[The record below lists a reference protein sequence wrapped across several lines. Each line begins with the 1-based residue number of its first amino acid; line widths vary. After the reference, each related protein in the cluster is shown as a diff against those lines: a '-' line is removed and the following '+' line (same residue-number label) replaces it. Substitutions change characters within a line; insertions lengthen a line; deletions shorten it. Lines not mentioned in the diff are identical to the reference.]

1 MVGKMKLLPFF
12 LEAEEDSWLK
22 IINDFFALE
31 MGEYENLGFGDFAF
45 TNLRGIIIGM
55 VAGIIL
61 ASYIS
66 IFNKR
71 VHGSFISS
79 VIELGAS
86 SPSTAKTLS
95 ELGYMKNSAVRSAIR
110 SGNTYRGVLRCVEAD
125 EYYFSRELA
134 RGEYEARVAASGE
147 AAPPFVSPE
156 YKFDFSTAHFYIP
169 EDKHY
174 SASIRFEKKGTSI
187 VSAIVMT
194 LVSIVM
200 LWVILEFFPDIM
212 QLLDNFVG
220 MINGTR

>member
-1 MVGKMKLLPFF
+1 MKFIPFF

-22 IINDFFALE
+22 IINDIFALE

-55 VAGIIL
+55 VAGIII
-61 ASYIS
+61 ASYLS

-71 VHGSFISS
+71 VHGSFVSS

-86 SPSTAKTLS
+86 TPATAKTLS

-110 SGNTYRGVLRCVEAD
+110 SGNTYRGILRCVEAE
-125 EYYFSRELA
+125 EYYFARELA
-134 RGEYEARVAASGE
+134 RGEYEAKVAASGE
-147 AAPPFVSPE
+147 AAPPFESPE
-156 YKFDFSTAHFYIP
+156 FKYDFEKAHFYIP

-174 SASIRFEKKGTSI
+174 GASIRFEKKGTSI
-187 VSAIVMT
+187 FSAVAMT
-194 LVSIVM
+194 VVSIVM
-200 LWVILEFFPDIM
+200 LWAILKFFPDIM

-220 MINGTR
+220 MLNGTR

>member
-1 MVGKMKLLPFF
+1 MKFIPFF

-45 TNLRGIIIGM
+45 NNLRGIIIGM
-55 VAGIIL
+55 VAGIII
-61 ASYIS
+61 ASYLS

-71 VHGSFISS
+71 VHGSFVSS

-86 SPSTAKTLS
+86 TPGTAKTLS

-110 SGNTYRGVLRCVEAD
+110 SGNTYRGILRCVEAE
-125 EYYFSRELA
+125 EYYFARELA
-134 RGEYEARVAASGE
+134 RGEYEAKVAASGE
-147 AAPPFVSPE
+147 VAPPFESPE
-156 YKFDFSTAHFYIP
+156 YKFDFENAHFYIP

-174 SASIRFEKKGTSI
+174 SASIRFAKKGTSMFSAVI
-187 VSAIVMT
+187 MTVVSV
-194 LVSIVM
+194 VM
-200 LWVILEFFPDIM
+200 LWAILHFLPDIM
-212 QLLDNFVG
+212 KLLDNFVG